1 MIYCQRI
8 FSAVFPEQEILP
20 SLIRA
25 QGFPAEV
32 GKPEV
37 DGAMCG
43 QPSWGQGP
51 APMSYDVILLEVT
64 LLGNWEMQSTFTSG
78 WWFGTFWIFP
88 YIGNVIIP
96 IDVHIFQ
103 RGLVNHQPDVFFG
116 ALCENSVP
124 LSGVGD
130 HWTNLIGTIL
140 TETWVTGGALNLDH
154 NERSTTNPATRLFG
168 RCRMMMNDLYI
179 HILNDVTIK

>member
-1 MIYCQRI
+1 MDNLWIIYCNTCNAWVVFSHLADPWFIMIYCQRI

-103 RGLVNHQPDVFFG
+103 RG
-116 ALCENSVP
+116 
-124 LSGVGD
+124 
-130 HWTNLIGTIL
+130 
-140 TETWVTGGALNLDH
+140 
-154 NERSTTNPATRLFG
+154 RYTTNQWTIDSPL
-168 RCRMMMNDLYI
+168 I
-179 HILNDVTIK
+179 HHWLTID